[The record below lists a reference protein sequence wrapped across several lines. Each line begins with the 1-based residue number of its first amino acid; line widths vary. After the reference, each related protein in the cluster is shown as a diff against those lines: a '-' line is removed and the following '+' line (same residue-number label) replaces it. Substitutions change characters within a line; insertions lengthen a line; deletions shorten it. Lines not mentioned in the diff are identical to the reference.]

1 MEAQTSIMFCRVLKD
16 SSFCLSETLA
26 GYLEAQ
32 CYAGRFRFTAQLTA
46 EEKLICRN
54 IHCDSKGYHF
64 DLSVSVCS
72 CLSPRPDFGSKNI
85 AEVMTLRGFRMFRF
99 KFCRASE
106 ERLFQAARRLKRQNV
121 PADSICFN
129 CFSIHREAKQ
139 QSVAEQKRH
148 TDFQGY
154 NSRLPWS
161 SSAGPRSLNSSKYTA
176 CTCTCAA
183 AESHMHTVTHRRVVR
198 DLLATE
204 AAVHPLKGNLH
215 SHNVRGKKK
224 AKNWAFSENKTPPD
238 WRTQPRMKSL
248 ANTLC
253 CWHKSAWWTWPCL
266 CWPCHTCSAV
276 CSETEGA

>member
-1 MEAQTSIMFCRVLKD
+1 MFCRVLKD

-139 QSVAEQKRH
+139 QSVAKETKTTHRLSGLQ
-148 TDFQGY
+148 FQASVKLLG
-154 NSRLPWS
+154 RP
-161 SSAGPRSLNSSKYTA
+161 GSLNSSKYTA
-176 CTCTCAA
+176 YTRTCAA

-224 AKNWAFSENKTPPD
+224 LKTEPSVKIKHPQTD
-238 WRTQPRMKSL
+238 AHSP
-248 ANTLC
+248 
-253 CWHKSAWWTWPCL
+253 
-266 CWPCHTCSAV
+266 
-276 CSETEGA
+276 E